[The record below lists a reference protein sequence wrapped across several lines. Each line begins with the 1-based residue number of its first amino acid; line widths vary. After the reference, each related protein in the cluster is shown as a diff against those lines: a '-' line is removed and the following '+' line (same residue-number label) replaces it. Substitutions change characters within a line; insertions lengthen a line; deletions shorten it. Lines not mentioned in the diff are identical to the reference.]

1 MTLMEEDK
9 QYIANT
15 YGRLPFEAASGK
27 NATCMGGDGK
37 TYIDFSSGIGVNS
50 LGFCDEGWAAAVAK
64 QAATCLLY
72 TSMLAIRLSFIGCSH
87 PIHDF

>member
-15 YGRLPFEAASGK
+15 YGRFPFEAASGK
-27 NATCMGGDGK
+27 NATCTGGDGK

-50 LGFCDEGWAAAVAK
+50 LGFCDEG
-64 QAATCLLY
+64 
-72 TSMLAIRLSFIGCSH
+72 
-87 PIHDF
+87 